1 VSALSPRYSDA
12 IWGSCRAAPL
22 HPHVPGEQPPAGT
35 RLIKLN
41 TNENPY
47 PPSPHVA
54 EAVRAELDAGAA
66 PGERLRPYSDPNARA
81 VCEAAARRYGLPA
94 SQVLAGNG

>member
-1 VSALSPRYSDA
+1 MPVRFRPNIAEMAGYL
-12 IWGSCRAAPL
+12 
-22 HPHVPGEQPPAGT
+22 PGEQPPAGT

-66 PGERLRPYSDPNARA
+66 PGERLRLYSDPNARP
-81 VCEAAARRYGLPA
+81 RSTTTTG
-94 SQVLAGNG
+94 